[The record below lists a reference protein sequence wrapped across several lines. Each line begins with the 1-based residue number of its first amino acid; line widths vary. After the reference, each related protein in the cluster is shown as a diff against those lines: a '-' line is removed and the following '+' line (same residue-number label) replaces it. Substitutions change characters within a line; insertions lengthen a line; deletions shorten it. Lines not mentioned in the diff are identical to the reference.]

1 VAARVVKL
9 STHVAGKEKRL
20 EGRPAACD
28 VDPCSR
34 MKAWR
39 IKTLESQIRVSR
51 FRRLFFFETNYD
63 SGEE

>member
-1 VAARVVKL
+1 MWLGRK
-9 STHVAGKEKRL
+9 SGWR
-20 EGRPAACD
+20 GRPAACD

-39 IKTLESQIRVSR
+39 IKTLESQIGVSR
-51 FRRLFFFETNYD
+51 FRRLIFFETNYD